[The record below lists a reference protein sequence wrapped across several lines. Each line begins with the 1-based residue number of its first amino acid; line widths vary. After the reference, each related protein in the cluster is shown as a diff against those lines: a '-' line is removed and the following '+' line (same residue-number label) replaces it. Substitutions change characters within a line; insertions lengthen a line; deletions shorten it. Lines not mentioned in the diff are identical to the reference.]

1 MSGKTVVACKWLAME
16 TDMNTDHANRTWKN
30 YALWSLIR
38 CMSWFEE
45 PTCSCHKQS
54 SVCTFCKVGR
64 SHCPVQDILFPT
76 AVVESGR
83 AQFVFAG
90 RNSSMMIDVDGCS
103 VSTILFVSNFGSM
116 IPNGF
121 QIFPDLPS
129 EHVYTF
135 CARFSSFSFF
145 RDCSSHRN
153 LEGPSNSQCHPVAV
167 ILTYWRGQ
175 IVVSRAQQ
183 LR

>member
-1 MSGKTVVACKWLAME
+1 
-16 TDMNTDHANRTWKN
+16 
-30 YALWSLIR
+30 
-38 CMSWFEE
+38 MSWFEE

-54 SVCTFCKVGR
+54 SVCTFCKVCP
-64 SHCPVQDILFPT
+64 SHCPVQDMLFPT

-103 VSTILFVSNFGSM
+103 VFIFFPTCQVNMCIHFAPGS
-116 IPNGF
+116 
-121 QIFPDLPS
+121 LPS
-129 EHVYTF
+129 L
-135 CARFSSFSFF
+135 FF
-145 RDCSSHRN
+145 LRDCSSHRN
-153 LEGPSNSQCHPVAV
+153 LEIPSNSQCHPVAV

-175 IVVSRAQQ
+175 IVVSTAQQ